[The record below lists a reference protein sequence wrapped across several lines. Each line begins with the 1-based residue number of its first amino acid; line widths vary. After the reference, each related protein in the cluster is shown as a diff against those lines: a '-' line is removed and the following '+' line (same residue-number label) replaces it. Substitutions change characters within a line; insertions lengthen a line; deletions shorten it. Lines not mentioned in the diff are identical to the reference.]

1 MGNTLIFSF
10 PSDQQHKAH
19 MQYSIEKV
27 AALTGAHI
35 MGTPASGRSVAWL
48 LTDSRSLAFPETTLF
63 FALRT
68 RIGDGHRYIADLYR
82 RGVRSFVVG
91 SVPDEAATRF
101 PEAVFLLVVSPL
113 KALQRLAERHREEYS
128 LPVVG
133 ITGSNGK
140 TVVKEWLY
148 RILAPSFTVTRSPR
162 SYNSQIGV
170 PLSVWLLD
178 THSRTAIFEAGIS
191 QPGEM
196 NALRAIIQPT
206 IGIMTGI
213 GPAHQENFSTLEE
226 KCLEKISLFKDCETL
241 IYEADNELIAQA
253 AYASGF
259 RGRHMAWSRQ
269 HENAAVSVT
278 SEKKNES
285 GTHIIYKYAGTE
297 HELCFP
303 FTDSASTTNCLH
315 CLCAALALGLQPEAI
330 AERMAGLE
338 YIAMR
343 LEVKQGVRGCT
354 LIADTYNNDLASLDI
369 ALDFMRRRPEKNGR
383 RILVLSDILQ
393 SGMPTEELYGT
404 VADMVKARDVD
415 FLVGVG
421 PNISEAHSLFACEK
435 RFFRSTETLMA
446 SGLTETFS
454 EDLVL
459 LKGSRSFGFEQLTA
473 QLSRR
478 VHETTLEINLGA
490 LTENLSYYRSMLQPD
505 TKMVCMVKASAYGS
519 GAVEVAKILQDR
531 GVDYLA
537 VAVADEGVA
546 LREAGITQSII
557 VMNPEM
563 SSFHTLFDYRLEP
576 EVYSF
581 GLLEALIRAAGREG
595 VANFPVHIKFD
606 TGMSRLGF
614 HPEHDVDTLISRLL
628 HQSAL
633 IPRSVFSHFAGSD
646 SADFDTFSSEQFE
659 RFDRASRRL
668 QEAFPHKIL
677 RHICNSAGIER
688 FPDRHL
694 DMVRLGLGLYGIDPI
709 DNRTLHNVASLRT
722 TILQIRTCEPPATV
736 GYSRRGTL
744 ERPSRIAAIP
754 IGYADGLN
762 RHLGRRRGYCLV
774 NGQKAEYTGNICMDV
789 CMIDVTGIDCREGDA
804 VEIFGDNLS
813 PAVLAGWLD
822 TIPYEVLTNVSER
835 VKRIYYQG

>member
-1 MGNTLIFSF
+1 MGKTLTAAILSETNA
-10 PSDQQHKAH
+10 KTY
-19 MQYSIEKV
+19 MQYTIEKV
-27 AALTGAHI
+27 AALIGARI
-35 MGTPASGRSVAWL
+35 AGRSAQKHCVSWL

-68 RIGDGHRYIADLYR
+68 RTGDGHRYIADLYR
-82 RGVRSFVVG
+82 RGVRSFVVET
-91 SVPDEAATRF
+91 VPDAAETRF
-101 PEAVFLLVVSPL
+101 PEAIFLLVCSPF
-113 KALQRLAERHREEYS
+113 KALQRLAERHREEYA

-148 RILAPSFTVTRSPR
+148 RLLAPSFNVTRSPR
-162 SYNSQIGV
+162 SHNSQTGV
-170 PLSVWLLD
+170 PLSVWLLND
-178 THSRTAIFEAGIS
+178 RSQVAVFEAGIS
-191 QPGEM
+191 LPGEM
-196 NALRAIIQPT
+196 DALRAIIQPT

-213 GPAHQENFSTLEE
+213 GPAHQENFATLADKCRE
-226 KCLEKISLFKDCETL
+226 KFSLFRDCETL
-241 IYEADNELIAQA
+241 VYEADSPIVA
-253 AYASGF
+253 AAAENF

-269 HENAAVSVT
+269 DASAAVFVAHE
-278 SEKKNES
+278 EKDAD
-285 GTHIIYKYAGTE
+285 GTHIIYIYAGVE
-297 HELCFP
+297 HKLYIP

-315 CLCAALALGLQPEAI
+315 CLCAALTLGLSPETA
-330 AERMAGLE
+330 AERMATLE
-338 YIAMR
+338 YVAMR

-369 ALDFMRRRPEKNGR
+369 ALDFMHRRSETSGR
-383 RILVLSDILQ
+383 RVLVLSDILQ
-393 SGMPTEELYGT
+393 SGMPASELYGA
-404 VADMVKARDVD
+404 VAEMTAARGVD
-415 FLVGVG
+415 LLVGVG
-421 PNISEAHSLFACEK
+421 PDISAARSLFSATK
-435 RFFRSTETLMA
+435 HFFPSTESLVK
-446 SGLTETFS
+446 SGLLDTFAG
-454 EDLVL
+454 DLVL
-459 LKGSRSFGFEQLTA
+459 LKGSRPFGFERLTA
-473 QLSRR
+473 LLSRR
-478 VHETTLEINLGA
+478 VHETTLEIDLGA
-490 LTENLSYYRSMLQPD
+490 LAENLNYYRSMLRPE
-505 TKMVCMVKASAYGS
+505 TKIVCMVKASAYGS
-519 GAVEVAKILQDR
+519 GAVEVAKTLQDR

-563 SSFHTLFDYRLEP
+563 SSFRTLFDYKLEP

-581 GLLEALIRAAGREG
+581 GLLEALIRAAGSEG
-595 VANFPVHIKFD
+595 ITNFPVHVKFD

-614 HPEHDVDTLISRLL
+614 HPEHDVEALVSRLL
-628 HQSAL
+628 RQSAL

-646 SADFDTFSSEQFE
+646 AADFDAFTREQFD

-688 FPDRHL
+688 FPEYHL

-709 DNRTLHNVASLRT
+709 DNRTLHNVAALRT

-744 ERPSRIAAIP
+744 DRPSRIAAIP

-774 NGQKAEYTGNICMDV
+774 GGQRAEYVGNICMDV
-789 CMIDVTGIDCREGDA
+789 CMIDVTDIDCREGDA
-804 VEIFGDNLS
+804 VEIFGENLP

-822 TIPYEVLTNVSER
+822 TIPYEVLTSVSER